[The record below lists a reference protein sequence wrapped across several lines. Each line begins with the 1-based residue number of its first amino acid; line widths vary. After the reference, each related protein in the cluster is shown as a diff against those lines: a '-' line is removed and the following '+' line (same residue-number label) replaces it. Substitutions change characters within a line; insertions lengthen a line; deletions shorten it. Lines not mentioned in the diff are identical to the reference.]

1 MIEQYNLLIILVTV
15 VCCSIGAF
23 AVTRNITRT
32 SPISNKIKKQY
43 DTYISDL
50 EMSNKRLRGQ
60 ISHHQKQ
67 ISISADDADDPFSAI
82 SAVLDQIAPQ
92 LPAAIRP
99 LLKNKNAISFIENYV
114 KSNPD
119 AVKGIV
125 EKLVSKQKPGDT
137 GKATEP
143 SQEST
148 L

>member
-1 MIEQYNLLIILVTV
+1 MIEQYNLLIILATV
-15 VCCSIGAF
+15 VCSSIGAIV
-23 AVTRNITRT
+23 VTRNFTRT

-60 ISHHQKQ
+60 ISQHQKQ
-67 ISISADDADDPFSAI
+67 ISISAEDADDPLGAI

-125 EKLVSKQKPGDT
+125 EKLVSKQKPGNDAKPQDT
-137 GKATEP
+137 TE
-143 SQEST
+143 EST

>member
-15 VCCSIGAF
+15 VCGSIGAIV
-23 AVTRNITRT
+23 VTRNFSRT
-32 SPISNKIKKQY
+32 SPISNKIKRQY
-43 DTYISDL
+43 DMYIADL
-50 EMSNKRLRGQ
+50 EATNKRLRGKVSQ
-60 ISHHQKQ
+60 SQKA
-67 ISISADDADDPFSAI
+67 ISISAEDADDPLGAI

-114 KSNPD
+114 KSNPE

-125 EKLVSKQKPGDT
+125 EKLVSKQKT
-137 GKATEP
+137 GNNNEPPQTTE
-143 SQEST
+143 EST

>member
-15 VCCSIGAF
+15 VCCSIGAIV
-23 AVTRNITRT
+23 VTRNFTRT

-43 DTYISDL
+43 DVYISDL
-50 EMSNKRLRGQ
+50 ELSNKRLRGQ
-60 ISHHQKQ
+60 ISHHQKE
-67 ISISADDADDPFSAI
+67 ISISAEDAGDPLGAI

-114 KSNPD
+114 KSNPE
-119 AVKGIV
+119 AIKGIV
-125 EKLVSKQKPGDT
+125 EKLVSKQKPGDP
-137 GKATEP
+137 GKAPDP